1 MATKEQEIL
10 YLHKISSEI
19 PQEYGYLVDLFKE
32 VVPIME
38 GAIKDDFCT
47 IGYGSLMD
55 SKLELIKERDD
66 MRKQAFMAGLDVRRI
81 QREIE
86 SLNDQVKGLEL
97 RKSSLKHNIMET
109 FRSMMERVREY

>member
-38 GAIKDDFCT
+38 SAVKDDFCT

-55 SKLELIKERDD
+55 AKLELIKERDGL
-66 MRKQAFMAGLDVRRI
+66 RKEAFLAGVEVRRI
-81 QREIE
+81 QKEIE
-86 SLNDQVKGLEL
+86 SLSEQVKGLEL
-97 RKSSLKHNIMET
+97 RKSSLKHNILET
-109 FRSMMERVREY
+109 FRSMIERVKEY